1 MIDVVEDS
9 RTEFKVKLVADLEET
24 VIAFLNKD
32 GGNIYIGVDDN
43 GNIVGLK
50 NNMDLFRRKI
60 KDKIIS
66 NIEPSVLGLFDLE
79 VLIKDDKKYLKITI
93 AKGYETPYHIKGM
106 GMTPDSCFIRVGSSN
121 EKMDE
126 HLINKMFRERTK
138 NSLKNIISPKQ
149 DLTFTD

>member
-1 MIDVVEDS
+1 MIDTIENS
-9 RTEFKVKLVADLEET
+9 RTEFKIKLVDDLEET

-32 GGNIYIGVDDN
+32 RGNIYIGVDDN
-43 GNIVGLK
+43 GKVVGLK
-50 NNMDLFRRKI
+50 NSMDLFQRKV

-79 VLIKDDKKYLKITI
+79 VLTKEDKKYLKITV

-138 NSLKNIISPKQ
+138 NSLKSIISPK
-149 DLTFTD
+149 

>member
-1 MIDVVEDS
+1 MIDTIENS
-9 RTEFKVKLVADLEET
+9 RTEFKIKLVDDLEET
-24 VIAFLNKD
+24 IIAFLNKD

-43 GNIVGLK
+43 GKVVGLK
-50 NNMDLFRRKI
+50 NSMDLFQRKV

-79 VLIKDDKKYLKITI
+79 VLTKENKKYLKITV

-138 NSLKNIISPKQ
+138 NSLKSIISPK
-149 DLTFTD
+149 